1 MRSGNRQAPFADPL
15 GDEAET
21 WVDRWLGRLTPRQ
34 KLAQRLVVLPGHDG
48 GGRPDVDVRAALA
61 AGLGV
66 LHGLV
71 GTTVSGAGRY
81 HAEVDDLCAGLGV
94 PPVLVA
100 ANLESGIGYTLGGG
114 GTDFPYPRGV
124 GFSGSTEVARR
135 IAEAAAREARLVGFH
150 WTFSPCVDVL
160 TNPDDPILG
169 VRAFGVDAIRT
180 GQLGAAQVRGYQ
192 DGGLLATA
200 KHFPGHGD
208 SAQDTHSESAVLART
223 RQDHDRLH
231 LPPFRDAVAAGVA
244 SVMVAH
250 VALPALGV
258 DGPASLSSQVNRTWL
273 REEMGYDGL
282 VVTDS
287 LRMGAIAARW
297 STADAAV
304 AALAA
309 GADVAN
315 VKCLAG
321 EVPALLDAL
330 EEALSAGVLDG
341 GELDRSVA
349 RLLRARTW
357 LGLHRGHRIDLDRCR
372 ELDAGG
378 EWEDSGLARTVSARG
393 GPVTGP
399 VIVVGDSDL
408 AARVAA
414 RLGVAHVAERPEE
427 PGALVR
433 PGAVVVAVTCPLPVD
448 GGRDSEAFAAAV
460 RSARAAGQDVVAVV
474 NSTCVAD
481 DLRVGAPSVSVP
493 AVDAFGI
500 VSRAA
505 VAAVAEVLR

>member
-1 MRSGNRQAPFADPL
+1 MRSGNRQAPLADPL

-34 KLAQRLVVLPGHDG
+34 KLAQRLVVLPGQTGD
-48 GGRPDVDVRAALA
+48 GRPDAAVRDALA
-61 AGLGV
+61 SGLGV
-66 LHGLV
+66 LHGL
-71 GTTVSGAGRY
+71 TAISVSGAGRY
-81 HAEVDDLCAGLGV
+81 HAEVDDLCAELGV
-94 PPVLVA
+94 PPVLVG

-124 GFSGSTEVARR
+124 GFSGSAELARR
-135 IAEAAAREARLVGFH
+135 VAEAAAREARAVGFH

-169 VRAFGVDAIRT
+169 VRAFGVDAERT
-180 GQLGAAQVRGYQ
+180 GRLGAAQVAGYQ
-192 DGGLLATA
+192 SGGLLATA

-208 SAQDTHSESAVLART
+208 SAQDTHTSSAVLART
-223 RQDHDRLH
+223 REDHERLH

-258 DGPASLSSQVNRTWL
+258 DGPASLSPLVNRVWL
-273 REEMGYDGL
+273 REELGFDGL

-287 LRMGAIAARW
+287 LRMGAIARRW
-297 STADAAV
+297 NTADAAV
-304 AALAA
+304 AALAS

-315 VKCLAG
+315 VKCPAD

-330 EEALSAGVLDG
+330 EEALTAGVLDHD
-341 GELDRSVA
+341 ELDRSVT

-357 LGLHRGHRIDLDRCR
+357 LGLHRGHGIDLDLCR
-372 ELDAGG
+372 QLDAGAV
-378 EWEDSGLARTVSARG
+378 WEDPELARTVNAHVSPVV
-393 GPVTGP
+393 GPV
-399 VIVVGDSDL
+399 VVVGDGEL
-408 AARVAA
+408 AAQVAA
-414 RLGVAHVAERPEE
+414 RLGAVHVAVRPEE
-427 PGALVR
+427 PGALTR
-433 PGAVVVAVTCPLPVD
+433 PGAVAVAVTCPLPVD

-474 NSTCVAD
+474 NSTCAAE